1 MYYYKT
7 LRYKKALFV
16 IGVINSRKYPSRGA
30 LVGKS
35 YSKKLTWTVIG
46 IVPLENE
53 ICYLNELT
61 PEQRSSSENGKS
73 LLHIPPFVLL
83 HMLEVLCYRLVEPA
97 KVQAAIDN
105 LQVLVTNDR
114 GVFVPKHV
122 RDISWEIL
130 GICQQITGDHQ
141 AALHSFQ
148 QSLEEKPFNK
158 IQTAT
163 KTRMRKTHLE
173 IYRR

>member
-1 MYYYKT
+1 MN
-7 LRYKKALFV
+7 
-16 IGVINSRKYPSRGA
+16 GEA

-35 YSKKLTWTVIG
+35 YSKKMTRTVIG

-83 HMLEVLCYRLVEPA
+83 HLLEVLCYRLVEPA

-105 LQVLVTNDR
+105 LQVLVTNDQ

-130 GICQQITGDHQ
+130 GICQQTTGDHK

-163 KTRMRKTHLE
+163 KTRMRKTKYLE